1 MAYVRSAHATAH
13 LAPLGGLVLS
23 LCIGPPIAQGQ
34 DRGLP
39 PENIPAPHDT
49 LARSVGALRPGDVL
63 KIAVYRDKEISG
75 DYLIDSRGFLQMPG
89 VGVITAAGLDPAQ
102 VTDRIRQGLI
112 KRGFESPEIAV
123 QPLVRVSVLG
133 EVRTPALLPVEPG
146 TSLIRLL
153 SIAGGPSERADL
165 RRVRVIR
172 DGRVYEV
179 DVGSGLGGSAA
190 GRVVL
195 FSNDVVVVPRR
206 SGWTQENFAFLL
218 GSVSALATVI
228 NLIVS
233 LNIQR
238 GRK

>member
-1 MAYVRSAHATAH
+1 MVALCLTGTLTTA
-13 LAPLGGLVLS
+13 
-23 LCIGPPIAQGQ
+23 QEK
-34 DRGLP
+34 GLP
-39 PENIPAPHDT
+39 PETIPAPRDT

-75 DYLIDSRGFLQMPG
+75 DYLIDSRGNLQMPG
-89 VGVITAAGLDPAQ
+89 VGVIAAAGLDPAQ
-102 VTDRIRQGLI
+102 VTDRIRQGLM

-146 TSLIRLL
+146 TNLIRLL
-153 SIAGGPSERADL
+153 SIAGGPTERADL
-165 RRVRVIR
+165 GRVRVIR

-206 SGWTQENFAFLL
+206 SGWTQENLSLIL
-218 GSVSALATVI
+218 GSVSAIATVVS
-228 NLIVS
+228 LIVT
-233 LNIQR
+233 LNR
-238 GRK
+238 AR